1 MSMPDMPALDYV
13 VAQNNS
19 VLAPSAVAFS
29 QCQFNMVLCSNIR
42 WGGWLGR
49 HVDWRVGRHCQMGS
63 LAGAAHLPKD
73 NAGVLR

>member
-19 VLAPSAVAFS
+19 ALAPSAVAFS

-49 HVDWRVGRHCQMGS
+49 HVDWWVGLGEWGY
-63 LAGAAHLPKD
+63 AG
-73 NAGVLR
+73 GVRRGGGGLGGWG